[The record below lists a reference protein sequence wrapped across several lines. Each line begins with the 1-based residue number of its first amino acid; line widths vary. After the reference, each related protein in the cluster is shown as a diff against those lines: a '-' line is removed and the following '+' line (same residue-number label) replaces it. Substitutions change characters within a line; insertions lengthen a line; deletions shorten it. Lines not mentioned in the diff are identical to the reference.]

1 MFWGATSQGLP
12 SRLDSAKETAKATFT
27 SEAVA
32 AGLLFIDVPP
42 PRSTARG
49 RLALFVEGA
58 IERGLETRG
67 APPPRVMVIGF
78 DQVLSDQLERARISG
93 ALGIALWFSA
103 LDGIAVDGALDSADS
118 STVRAWVDALG
129 AHPILLEFAPEN
141 GALGIYSEPEPL
153 SELIAGMQPRSSEI
167 RGVARD
173 AAPTDITELTGTTAT
188 LMPPAPFEAA
198 SALDAMDVIVES
210 DFEMDRDDDLR
221 AFGDDRDDDDRDDDG
236 EFGNDGAAFERRDD
250 AADSWRAEPAL
261 ELRLDT
267 ADSLSQSARAMADDT
282 EAGWLRDALLEL
294 STPAPRET
302 RSHDRD
308 DSFFPS
314 EPMPK
319 LELRFAD
326 PEPPLGAIAPPMNA
340 PVALPETAK
349 GPVVTRVAFVEPVTA
364 PAAVRETVKEPV
376 ERPALDGETRR
387 KLQQYARDLDA
398 AHGPKPL
405 SVVERLFTSAYVP
418 LRAALDRGVEVPE
431 LRETA
436 DEWATNFE
444 KSYTEAFDALRVRN
458 KRPLMVVDVP
468 DIALRVARL
477 HGARTTQLLLVDG
490 MRFDLGDAVND
501 ALRGLVGKRAACAER
516 FLLWA
521 ALPTTTATQVE
532 LIGRGAAGLRE
543 FTGEVSEDMMIPRG
557 KKASM
562 IRRLKTGHREVHK
575 LDMIEARLAEPGGA
589 SPDGFG
595 ALAHE
600 VAERIAAHFEE
611 REPRTLVM
619 VFGDH
624 GFAVERKSDAFAAR
638 QGGASPE
645 EVLVPAFAWL
655 CGAVH

>member
-1 MFWGATSQGLP
+1 MFWGATSQGQP

-49 RLALFVEGA
+49 RLALFIEGA
-58 IERGLETRG
+58 IERCLETRG
-67 APPPRVMVIGF
+67 APPPRVMVVGF

-93 ALGIALWFSA
+93 AQGIALWFSA

-153 SELIAGMQPRSSEI
+153 SELILTMQRRSSEI
-167 RGVARD
+167 RGVTRD

-188 LMPPAPFEAA
+188 LMPPAPLDAFSAMEAMH
-198 SALDAMDVIVES
+198 AMDVVAES
-210 DFEMDRDDDLR
+210 DFEMDHDDDLR
-221 AFGDDRDDDDRDDDG
+221 AFGDDRDDEG
-236 EFGNDGAAFERRDD
+236 ESRNDD
-250 AADSWRAEPAL
+250 APDSWRSAPAL
-261 ELRLDT
+261 ELQVD
-267 ADSLSQSARAMADDT
+267 ASDSFSQSARAMADDT

-302 RSHDRD
+302 RSNDRD

-326 PEPPLGAIAPPMNA
+326 PEPPLAAVAPPMNA
-340 PVALPETAK
+340 PVTRPETVQE
-349 GPVVTRVAFVEPVTA
+349 PVVAPVAFVERVVSPVAT
-364 PAAVRETVKEPV
+364 REAVKEPV
-376 ERPALDGETRR
+376 QRPTLDGETRR

-418 LRAALDRGVEVPE
+418 LRAAIDRGVEVPE

-436 DEWATNFE
+436 DEWAKNFE

-501 ALRGLVGKRAACAER
+501 ALRNLVGKRAACAER
-516 FLLWA
+516 FLLWS

-543 FTGEVSEDMMIPRG
+543 FTGEVSEDMMVPRG

-589 SPDGFG
+589 SPDGFD
-595 ALAHE
+595 ALARE

-611 REPRTLVM
+611 REPRTMVM

-624 GFAVERKSDAFAAR
+624 GFAVERQNEAFAAR

>member
-1 MFWGATSQGLP
+1 MFWGATSQGQP

-32 AGLLFIDVPP
+32 AGLLFIDVPS

-67 APPPRVMVIGF
+67 APPPRVMVVGF
-78 DQVLSDQLERARISG
+78 EQVLSDQLERARISG
-93 ALGIALWFSA
+93 ALGLALWFSA

-153 SELIAGMQPRSSEI
+153 SELILAMHRRSSEI
-167 RGVARD
+167 RSVSRD

-188 LMPPAPFEAA
+188 LVPPAPLDGARA
-198 SALDAMDVIVES
+198 MDAMDAIVES
-210 DFEMDRDDDLR
+210 DLEMDPDDDLR
-221 AFGDDRDDDDRDDDG
+221 AFGDDADDEGEYRSDD
-236 EFGNDGAAFERRDD
+236 AVFERHDD
-250 AADSWRAEPAL
+250 APDSWQPDAAL
-261 ELRLDT
+261 GLRLEI

-294 STPAPRET
+294 STPAPREART
-302 RSHDRD
+302 NDRD
-308 DSFFPS
+308 DAFFPS

-326 PEPPLGAIAPPMNA
+326 PEPPLAASAPPMNA
-340 PVALPETAK
+340 PVAPTETAK
-349 GPVVTRVAFVEPVTA
+349 EPVVTRVVFVEPVAA
-364 PAAVRETVKEPV
+364 PVAARETLKETTQ
-376 ERPALDGETRR
+376 RPALDGETRR

-418 LRAALDRGVEVPE
+418 LRAALDRGVDVPE

-436 DEWATNFE
+436 DEWANNFE

-501 ALRGLVGKRAACAER
+501 ALRSLVGKRAACAER
-516 FLLWA
+516 FLLWS

-543 FTGEVSEDMMIPRG
+543 FTGEVSEDMMVPRG

-611 REPRTLVM
+611 REPRTMVM

-638 QGGASPE
+638 QGGASPD